1 METEEKG
8 LIIPEKINAL
18 EIYSEPGRVD
28 PILEEITRK
37 AKDFVPDT
45 TTAKGRAEIKS
56 MAYKVTQS
64 KTYLDDL
71 GKQLVA
77 GWKEQAKAVDSS
89 RKKIRDTLDELKNEV
104 RKPLTDWEAE
114 QERIKEEARL
124 AEVARL
130 EAEQARIKFEQDW
143 NSAISE
149 NEMFDR
155 RRELERKEK
164 ELEAQREEQRRKDE
178 ESRKE
183 RERMAREEQI
193 RKEEAARLEKEKQEA
208 LTAAAQSRRKMLVEV
223 GVDVE
228 YEVLRSMPEQVW
240 NEFYAAKVK
249 EFQAEKLHSER
260 IKREQEA
267 KEHAER
273 MERERKEAIELAEH
287 EKQAAIEEEKRKEG
301 ERLDKMATARQEM
314 LKEIGVDL
322 DFHSCR
328 TMNEEVWNS
337 FYSNK
342 NKEYQD
348 EQQKIWIE
356 KMKAEREEERLE
368 NERKE
373 KERLEAER
381 LAEEKR
387 VSNVKHQ
394 NKIKNEASASMLSVL
409 QKTFQTDFPLDK
421 VSDLIVD
428 SIAAGK
434 ITHLSIKF

>member
-1 METEEKG
+1 MINNPSIQMIFWMETNLFRGLMETEEKG

-18 EIYSEPGRVD
+18 EIYSEPGKVD

-45 TTAKGRAEIKS
+45 STAKGRAEIKS

-77 GWKEQAKAVDSS
+77 DWKEKAKAVDVS
-89 RKKIRDTLDELKNEV
+89 RKKIRDTLDDLKNEV

-130 EAEQARIKFEQDW
+130 EEEAKKAQYEKDETEAYEQNDFF
-143 NSAISE
+143 N
-149 NEMFDR
+149 R

-178 ESRKE
+178 ESRRE
-183 RERMAREEQI
+183 RERLAREEQI
-193 RKEEAARLEKEKQEA
+193 RKDEAARLEKEKQEA
-208 LTAAAQSRRKMLVEV
+208 LTAAAKSRQQMLKEF
-223 GVDVE
+223 GLEMELD
-228 YEVLRSMPEQVW
+228 VLRAMPEQVW
-240 NEFYAAKVK
+240 NEFYSAKSK
-249 EFQAEKLHSER
+249 EYQAEKAEKER
-260 IKREQEA
+260 L
-267 KEHAER
+267 
-273 MERERKEAIELAEH
+273 EAIR
-287 EKQAAIEEEKRKEG
+287 EKG
-301 ERLDKMATARQEM
+301 ERLNKTATARQEM

-322 DFHSCR
+322 DFQSCR
-328 TMNEEVWNS
+328 TMDDETWVS
-337 FYSNK
+337 FYGNK

-348 EQQKIWIE
+348 AQHKIWIE
-356 KMKAEREEERLE
+356 KMKAEREVERLE

-387 VSNVKHQ
+387 ISNTRHQ
-394 NKIKNEASASMLSVL
+394 NKIKKEASASMLSVL
-409 QKTFQTDFPLDK
+409 QETFQTDFPLDE

-428 SIAAGK
+428 AIASGK